1 MAHPREAPVRFA
13 VTAAAIPTRQ
23 VGLLPSRRRSFAI
36 NQTPRIPTD
45 VCDSEPLWVLLFL
58 GSWENRNSSE
68 SHMPVGFRGLG
79 GLMCSVDA
87 KLEVEVVETCSVDP
101 GQRQY
106 HAAPRRVLEP

>member
-1 MAHPREAPVRFA
+1 
-13 VTAAAIPTRQ
+13 
-23 VGLLPSRRRSFAI
+23 
-36 NQTPRIPTD
+36 
-45 VCDSEPLWVLLFL
+45 LFL

>member
-1 MAHPREAPVRFA
+1 
-13 VTAAAIPTRQ
+13 
-23 VGLLPSRRRSFAI
+23 
-36 NQTPRIPTD
+36 
-45 VCDSEPLWVLLFL
+45 
-58 GSWENRNSSE
+58 
-68 SHMPVGFRGLG
+68 MPVGFRGLG